1 MFINTY
7 DTVFAHKRDATMA
20 MRKISTGVIMAIAMV
35 GLILTVT
42 TAGLL
47 SISQTVSSAGTVYVS
62 SVNVNVYSDSSCTQA
77 YTSIDWGTLSPG
89 NSVTKL
95 VYVKNTGNTP
105 ITLSMTKTNWNP
117 SGANGP
123 ITLAWNKE
131 GTTLSVGQYI
141 AATLTLSVSSGISGI
156 TTFSVN
162 IVITGTG

>member
-7 DTVFAHKRDATMA
+7 DTVFARKKDATMA

-47 SISQTVSSAGTVYVS
+47 SISQTVSSAGTVNVS

-95 VYVKNTGNTP
+95 VYVKNTGGTP
-105 ITLSMTKTNWNP
+105 ITLSMAKTNWNP

-123 ITLAWNKE
+123 ITLTWNKE

-141 AATLTLSVSSGISGI
+141 AATLTLSVSSSISGI